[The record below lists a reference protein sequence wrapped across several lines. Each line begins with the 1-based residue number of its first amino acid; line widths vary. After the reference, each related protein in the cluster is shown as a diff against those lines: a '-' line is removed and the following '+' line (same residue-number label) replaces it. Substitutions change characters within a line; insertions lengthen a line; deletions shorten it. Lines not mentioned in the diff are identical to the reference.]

1 MVQRQGDEP
10 LNERAQ
16 HLLRMLVHRY
26 IQDGQPVGS
35 RALTRY
41 SGLGLSAASIR
52 NVMADLED
60 AGYIQSP
67 HTSAGRIP
75 TDRGY
80 RFFVDSL
87 MRVRPESGLDSD
99 SLRLRLDAGQ
109 DAGTLVDS
117 ASNLLSGLT
126 HLAGVVTLPKRDF
139 SAIRHLEFLPLT
151 ERRILAIVV
160 LNDREVQNRVIETDR
175 AYSPAEL
182 QQVSNYLAAE
192 FAGKSVSD
200 VRRGL
205 LEAMQADQQHMN
217 TLMTSAI
224 AVAREL
230 FSEPPAEDDD
240 FVMAG
245 ETNLMTFAELSSVEK
260 LKELFEAFG
269 QKRDILHLLDRCLS
283 ADGVQ
288 IFIGEESGY
297 RAFDGVSLVT
307 STYQSDD
314 EVLGV
319 LGVIGPTRM
328 EYDRVIP
335 IVDVTA
341 RLLGHALK
349 PGQAPPHP

>member
-1 MVQRQGDEP
+1 MVQPQAGEP

-16 HLLRMLVHRY
+16 HLLKVLVHRY
-26 IQDGQPVGS
+26 IRDGQPVGS
-35 RALTRY
+35 RALTRD
-41 SGLGLSAASIR
+41 SGLDLSAASIR
-52 NVMADLED
+52 NVMADLEE

-87 MRVRPESGLDSD
+87 LKVRDEQGLDAD
-99 SLRLRLDAGQ
+99 SLRIRLDGGS
-109 DAGTLVDS
+109 DTDSLVDS

-139 SAIRHLEFLPLT
+139 GAIRHIEFLPLS
-151 ERRILAIVV
+151 EKRILAILV
-160 LNDREVQNRVIETDR
+160 LNDHEVQNRVIETDR
-175 AYSPAEL
+175 HYTAAEL
-182 QQVSNYLAAE
+182 QQVSNYLSAE
-192 FAGKSVSD
+192 CTGKSVAQ
-200 VRRGL
+200 VRRSIL
-205 LEAMQADQQHMN
+205 DAMQADQRDMN
-217 TLMTSAI
+217 SLMTSAI
-224 AVAREL
+224 AVAQAFFGDSTGADE
-230 FSEPPAEDDD
+230 D

-260 LKELFEAFG
+260 LKELFDAFG
-269 QKRDILHLLDRCLS
+269 RKRDILHLLDRCLT

-288 IFIGEESGY
+288 IFIGQESGY

-307 STYQSDD
+307 SAYQTDD
-314 EVLGV
+314 QVLGV

-328 EYDRVIP
+328 AYDRIIP

-341 RLLGHALK
+341 QLLGRALK
-349 PGQAPPHP
+349 SGN

>member
-1 MVQRQGDEP
+1 MTQPPAGEAI
-10 LNERAQ
+10 NERAQ
-16 HLLRMLVHRY
+16 HLLKVLVHRY
-26 IQDGQPVGS
+26 IRDGQPVGS
-35 RALTRY
+35 RALTRD
-41 SGLGLSAASIR
+41 SGLDLSAASIR
-52 NVMADLED
+52 NVMADLEE

-87 MRVRPESGLDSD
+87 LKVRQEQGLDAD
-99 SLRLRLDAGQ
+99 GLRLRLDGGN
-109 DAGTLVDS
+109 DTESLVDS

-139 SAIRHLEFLPLT
+139 GAIRHIEFLPLT
-151 ERRILAIVV
+151 ERRILAILV
-160 LNDREVQNRVIETDR
+160 LNDHEVQNRVIETDR
-175 AYSPAEL
+175 PYDPAEL
-182 QQVSNYLAAE
+182 QRVSNYLSAE
-192 FAGKSVSD
+192 FTGKSVVE
-200 VRRGL
+200 VRGSL

-217 TLMTSAI
+217 SLMTSAI
-224 AVAREL
+224 AVAKEL
-230 FSEPPAEDDD
+230 FGESQSDDEGY
-240 FVMAG
+240 VMAG

-260 LKELFEAFG
+260 LKELFDAFG
-269 QKRDILHLLDRCLS
+269 RKRDILHLLDRCLS

-288 IFIGEESGY
+288 IFIGQESGY

-314 EVLGV
+314 QVLGV

-328 EYDRVIP
+328 AYDRVIP

-349 PGQAPPHP
+349 PGH

>member
-1 MVQRQGDEP
+1 MVQRHRDEP
-10 LNERAQ
+10 LTERAQ

-26 IQDGQPVGS
+26 IRDGQPVGS
-35 RALTRY
+35 RALTRDG
-41 SGLGLSAASIR
+41 GLDLSAASIR
-52 NVMADLED
+52 NVMADLEE

-87 MRVRPESGLDSD
+87 LSVQRESGLDAD
-99 SLRLRLDAGQ
+99 SLRIRLDAGR
-109 DAGTLVDS
+109 DTDSLVDS

-126 HLAGVVTLPKRDF
+126 HLAGVVTLPRRDYG
-139 SAIRHLEFLPLT
+139 AIRHIEFLPLS
-151 ERRILAIVV
+151 ERRILSILV
-160 LNDREVQNRVIETDR
+160 LNDSEVQNRVIETDR
-175 AYSPAEL
+175 PYSAAEL
-182 QQVSNYLAAE
+182 QQVSNYLSAE
-192 FAGKSVSD
+192 FAGKNVGD

-205 LEAMQADQQHMN
+205 LEAMQADQQHVN
-217 TLMTSAI
+217 SLMTSAI

-230 FSEPPAEDDD
+230 FAETGNEDED

-269 QKRDILHLLDRCLS
+269 RKRDILHLLDRCLS

-288 IFIGEESGY
+288 IFIGQESGY

-314 EVLGV
+314 QVLGV

-349 PGQAPPHP
+349 PDH

>member
-1 MVQRQGDEP
+1 MVRQTGDEP
-10 LNERAQ
+10 LSERAQ
-16 HLLRMLVHRY
+16 YLLRALVHRH
-26 IQDGQPVGS
+26 IRDGQPVGS
-35 RALTRY
+35 RALTREA
-41 SGLGLSAASIR
+41 GLDLSAASVR
-52 NVMADLED
+52 NVMADLEE
-60 AGYIQSP
+60 AGYIQAP

-87 MRVRPESGLDSD
+87 LNVRSEQGLDPD
-99 SLRLRLDAGQ
+99 GLRIRLDAGR
-109 DAGTLVDS
+109 DAGELVDS

-126 HLAGVVTLPKRDF
+126 HLAGVVTLPKRDYG
-139 SAIRHLEFLPLT
+139 SIRHIEFLPLS
-151 ERRILAIVV
+151 EQRILSIVV
-160 LNDREVQNRVIETDR
+160 LNDHEVQNRVIETDR
-175 AYSPAEL
+175 NYSQSEL
-182 QQVSNYLAAE
+182 QQVSNYLSAE

-205 LEAMQADQQHMN
+205 LDAMQADQQHMN
-217 TLMTSAI
+217 VLMTSAI
-224 AVAREL
+224 QVANEL
-230 FSEPPAEDDD
+230 FREGDADSDD

-269 QKRDILHLLDRCLS
+269 RKRDILHLLDRCLS

-288 IFIGEESGY
+288 IFIGQESGY
-297 RAFDGVSLVT
+297 KAFDGVSLVT
-307 STYQSDD
+307 STYQTDD
-314 EVLGV
+314 QVLGV

-349 PGQAPPHP
+349 SEH

>member
-1 MVQRQGDEP
+1 MVQRTGEEP

-16 HLLRMLVHRY
+16 HLLRALVHRH
-26 IQDGQPVGS
+26 IRDGQPVGS
-35 RALTRY
+35 RALTRE
-41 SGLGLSAASIR
+41 SGLELSAASIR

-67 HTSAGRIP
+67 HTSAGRVP

-87 MRVRPESGLDSD
+87 LKVRSVQGLDAD
-99 SLRLRLDAGQ
+99 SLRIRLEGGQ
-109 DAGTLVDS
+109 DAESLVDS

-126 HLAGVVTLPKRDF
+126 HLAGVVTLPRRDYG
-139 SAIRHLEFLPLT
+139 AIRHVEFLPLS

-160 LNDREVQNRVIETDR
+160 LNDHEVQNRVIETDR
-175 AYSPAEL
+175 QYTAAEL
-182 QQVSNYLAAE
+182 QQVSNYLSAE
-192 FAGKSVSD
+192 FGGQSVSE

-205 LEAMQADQQHMN
+205 LDAMQADQQHMN
-217 TLMTSAI
+217 SLMTAAI
-224 AVAREL
+224 RVANEL
-230 FSEPPAEDDD
+230 FSESGDAGED

-269 QKRDILHLLDRCLS
+269 RKRDILHLLDRCLS

-314 EVLGV
+314 QVLGV

-349 PGQAPPHP
+349 PGH

>member
-1 MVQRQGDEP
+1 MVRQTGDEP
-10 LNERAQ
+10 LSERAQ
-16 HLLRMLVHRY
+16 YLLRALVHRH
-26 IQDGQPVGS
+26 IRDGQPVGS
-35 RALTRY
+35 RALTRE
-41 SGLGLSAASIR
+41 SGLDLSAASVR
-52 NVMADLED
+52 NVMADLEE
-60 AGYIQSP
+60 AGYIQAP

-87 MRVRPESGLDSD
+87 LNVRSEQGLDPD
-99 SLRLRLDAGQ
+99 ALRIRLDAGR
-109 DAGTLVDS
+109 DAGELVDS

-126 HLAGVVTLPKRDF
+126 HLAGVVTLPKRDYG
-139 SAIRHLEFLPLT
+139 SIRHIEFLPLS
-151 ERRILAIVV
+151 EQRILSIVV
-160 LNDREVQNRVIETDR
+160 LNDHEVQNRVIETDR
-175 AYSPAEL
+175 NYSQAEL
-182 QQVSNYLAAE
+182 QQVSNYLSAE
-192 FAGKSVSD
+192 FAGKSVSE

-205 LEAMQADQQHMN
+205 LDAMQADQQHMN
-217 TLMTSAI
+217 VLMTSAI
-224 AVAREL
+224 QVANEL
-230 FSEPPAEDDD
+230 FREGDADSDD

-269 QKRDILHLLDRCLS
+269 RKRDILHLLDRCLS

-288 IFIGEESGY
+288 IFIGQESGY
-297 RAFDGVSLVT
+297 KAFDGVSLVT
-307 STYQSDD
+307 STYQTDD
-314 EVLGV
+314 QVLGV

-349 PGQAPPHP
+349 SEH